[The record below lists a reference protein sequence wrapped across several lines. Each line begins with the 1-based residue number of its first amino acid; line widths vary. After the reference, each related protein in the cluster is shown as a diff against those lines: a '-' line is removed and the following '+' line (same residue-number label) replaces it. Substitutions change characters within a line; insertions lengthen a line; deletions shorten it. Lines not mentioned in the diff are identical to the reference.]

1 MTGKRFKKTKGW
13 RFRPDRD
20 ERFAATLQQRLRA
33 EKKASAIGKGI
44 PADVKAVRRA
54 AAKSRR
60 IKAQKQ
66 ALFDNTVDRSGWP
79 AKPKRKAK
87 LERPHH
93 GAKERSRASR
103 KAQRL
108 AMRAGTGGMP

>member
-33 EKKASAIGKGI
+33 ERKARAVGKGL
-44 PADVKAVRRA
+44 PAEVKAVRRA
-54 AAKSRR
+54 AAKTRR
-60 IKAQKQ
+60 IKAQER
-66 ALFDNTVDRSGWP
+66 ALFDNTVNRIGWP
-79 AKPKRKAK
+79 SKPKRKAV

-93 GAKERSRASR
+93 GAKERSRAAR
-103 KAQRL
+103 AAQRL
-108 AMRAGTGGMP
+108 AVRAGESP